1 MSTTGRIFRCISTR
15 GEQTIQTAAFFE
27 VGKLYRE
34 ADLDVMGENLNVP
47 DSLLL
52 YANCTVK
59 LMNKDGELEDFW
71 PTFYVD
77 AIDFK
82 FEKAIKPLCLN

>member
-1 MSTTGRIFRCISTR
+1 MSTTGKIFRCVSTR
-15 GEQTIQTAAFFE
+15 GEQTKQTAAFFE

-47 DSLLL
+47 GSLLL
-52 YANCTVK
+52 YANCVAQ
-59 LMNKDGELEDFW
+59 LMNKHGQLEDFW

-77 AIDFK
+77 AIDFEENK
-82 FEKAIKPLCLN
+82 LIKALCLN